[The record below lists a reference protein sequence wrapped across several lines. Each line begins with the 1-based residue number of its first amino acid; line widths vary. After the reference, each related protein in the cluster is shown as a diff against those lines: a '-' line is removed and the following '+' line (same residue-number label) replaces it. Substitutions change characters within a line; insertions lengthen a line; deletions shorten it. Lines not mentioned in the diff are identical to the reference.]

1 MCFVQKQDLELE
13 YQLGSTVEDRWW
25 APLLEILEGVT
36 GHVRTYP
43 ISIRRRGDARPPLS
57 RARSRVFA
65 MYRDDTRDLGY
76 NPNGRGGLCQ
86 RLQSLRYERPAL

>member
-1 MCFVQKQDLELE
+1 MFEPIQFQ
-13 YQLGSTVEDRWW
+13 S
-25 APLLEILEGVT
+25 EGAVM
-36 GHVRTYP
+36 
-43 ISIRRRGDARPPLS
+43 RGRLY